1 MTSLTPELDKLEA
14 EENIKDSVCNDYF
27 AAINDVR
34 EIGIVEKS
42 VIKEIFS
49 FINNEIFKLDNFNAS
64 HGQREMITRN
74 QINDIILEAKSKLG
88 LGDEK

>member
-1 MTSLTPELDKLEA
+1 MTSLTPELDKLEEDDA
-14 EENIKDSVCNDYF
+14 TIYF
-27 AAINDVR
+27 SR
-34 EIGIVEKS
+34 LRKIGVIEMS

-88 LGDEK
+88 LGDEKWNLVILW